1 MDTSIPLSLLLLRH
15 ISEIRLRLTP
25 LPAGTG
31 GIRAG
36 AQPVARLHVR
46 RRLENA
52 LGRRRQRAEAV
63 GINRFE
69 RAAGRPALLC
79 ERGQAGMARSKRF
92 AARPHRRPPQKLV
105 DSDKLALAFLPFS
118 CYNGQTGGKNGKYA
132 LSKTRAVGAR
142 RKQTMKKC
150 VAVLLAVGMAA
161 ALCAWRR
168 DAGSP
173 SAPAESSQTISEEVS
188 EEVREETSSP
198 AADTNARVP
207 CLRTP

>member
-1 MDTSIPLSLLLLRH
+1 MNTSIPLSLLLLRH

-25 LPAGTG
+25 LPAAPAESAQARSRSRACTSG
-31 GIRAG
+31 GDLKTPSG
-36 AQPVARLHVR
+36 VGDSVR
-46 RRLENA
+46 KLSESTDS
-52 LGRRRQRAEAV
+52 G
-63 GINRFE
+63 
-69 RAAGRPALLC
+69 RAAGQPALLC
-79 ERGQAGMARSKRF
+79 ERGRAGTARSKRF
-92 AARPHRRPPQKLV
+92 AARLLRRPPQKLG
-105 DSDKLALAFLPFS
+105 DADKLVLAFFPFL
-118 CYNGQTGGKNGKYA
+118 CYNRQNGGKNGKYD
-132 LSKTRAVGAR
+132 LSKARAVGAR

-161 ALCAWRR
+161 ALCACGR